1 MGVGFDSP
9 WKRLVQYHNVI
20 YVDYDPGVYSNIR
33 GISYRTLCET
43 DLVVIKRKF
52 SYKKTG
58 LYISVRMVEKDRYQ
72 STPRCLTTEELRDI
86 MIQAESFKIVTR
98 HGSVV

>member
-1 MGVGFDSP
+1 M
-9 WKRLVQYHNVI
+9 QYHNVI
-20 YVDYDPGVYSNIR
+20 YVDYDPGVYSLINIR
-33 GISYRTLCET
+33 EISYQTFCET

-52 SYKKTG
+52 LYKKTG

>member
-1 MGVGFDSP
+1 M
-9 WKRLVQYHNVI
+9 QYHSVI
-20 YVDYDPGVYSNIR
+20 YVDYDPGDYSLINIR
-33 GISYRTLCET
+33 GISYRMLCET

-72 STPRCLTTEELRDI
+72 STPRCLTTEELKDI

-98 HGSVV
+98 YGPIF